1 MSSDFE
7 YFYSKQTKE
16 KLHFI
21 HKTTFVLLE
30 ERRHVH
36 AKLLRFLSL
45 SRGMTTT
52 SISSCWSRIF
62 FSAEMTLCLR
72 RRSKKWNPP
81 SVTPDIEGRRRRA
94 KTLRVWREINEHVTA
109 VVEASFRREDD
120 EEEEEETF
128 GLGGV
133 VSDAA
138 ALEMYLRLES
148 GKQRD
153 CVEKFVSEEA
163 REKTLSATSVVDVE
177 ERSGD
182 EKNGNE
188 TTTKSKKLREA
199 ERAADILRTHGL
211 VFLKSVV
218 PEETCDEILGDLN
231 AICDECK
238 ETYGDALR
246 RTDVLLGVGDDN
258 GDDSGDGEIN
268 GVKKA
273 LEFACKEEGGN
284 IRNILSFVEDAT
296 EDAVLVELSVLA
308 TEKGADRQV
317 LHPDVAYDAP
327 HETLYSVFI
336 ALQDVTQDMGP
347 TLFVLNSHDKQTHD
361 QLPKTKWTEKEFDVL
376 RTKRA
381 VEALLKKGDAVLYNA
396 RAFHQGGENTSGRR
410 ALLTL
415 TFLKPPVPPE
425 PTRRNK
431 ECLWSIRED
440 VFRRQI
446 TAKDLAA
453 GGG

>member
-1 MSSDFE
+1 MSSDLNFLLDRKN
-7 YFYSKQTKE
+7 SILSTNNHRRKE
-16 KLHFI
+16 TCSRETRAISL
-21 HKTTFVLLE
+21 
-30 ERRHVH
+30 
-36 AKLLRFLSL
+36 ALSDN
-45 SRGMTTT
+45 MTTIFASSSSSSVCSSRSSSSAT
-52 SISSCWSRIF
+52 SK
-62 FSAEMTLCLR
+62 LCL
-72 RRSKKWNPP
+72 RRSKKWIPL
-81 SVTPDIEGRRRRA
+81 SGEGGRRRT

-109 VVEASFRREDD
+109 VVDASFREEED
-120 EEEEEETF
+120 EEEDEEETE

-148 GKQRD
+148 GKQRE
-153 CVEKFVSEEA
+153 CVETFVSEEA

-177 ERSGD
+177 ERRGD

-188 TTTKSKKLREA
+188 IITKSMKLREA

-218 PEETCDEILGDLN
+218 PEETCDEILADLN

-258 GDDSGDGEIN
+258 GDDSGDGKIN

-347 TLFVLNSHDKQTHD
+347 TLFVLNSHDRQTHD

-446 TAKDLAA
+446 TAKDLAT
-453 GGG
+453 GGE

>member
-1 MSSDFE
+1 MSSDLNFLLDRKN
-7 YFYSKQTKE
+7 SILSTNNHRRKE
-16 KLHFI
+16 TCSRETRAISL
-21 HKTTFVLLE
+21 
-30 ERRHVH
+30 
-36 AKLLRFLSL
+36 ALSDN
-45 SRGMTTT
+45 MTTIFASSSSSSVCSSRSSSSAT
-52 SISSCWSRIF
+52 SK
-62 FSAEMTLCLR
+62 LCL
-72 RRSKKWNPP
+72 RRSKKWIPL
-81 SVTPDIEGRRRRA
+81 SGEGGRRRT

-109 VVEASFRREDD
+109 VVDASFREEED
-120 EEEEEETF
+120 EEEDEEETE

-148 GKQRD
+148 GKQRE
-153 CVEKFVSEEA
+153 CVETFVSEEA

-177 ERSGD
+177 ERRGD

-188 TTTKSKKLREA
+188 TITKSMKLREA

-218 PEETCDEILGDLN
+218 PEETCDEILADLN

-258 GDDSGDGEIN
+258 GDDSGDGKIN

-446 TAKDLAA
+446 TAKDLAT
-453 GGG
+453 GGE

>member
-1 MSSDFE
+1 MSSDLNFLLDRKN
-7 YFYSKQTKE
+7 SILSTNNHRRKE
-16 KLHFI
+16 TCSRETRAISLALSDNM
-21 HKTTFVLLE
+21 TTIFASSSSSSSVC
-30 ERRHVH
+30 
-36 AKLLRFLSL
+36 L
-45 SRGMTTT
+45 SRSSSSAT
-52 SISSCWSRIF
+52 SK
-62 FSAEMTLCLR
+62 LCL
-72 RRSKKWNPP
+72 RRSKKWIPL
-81 SVTPDIEGRRRRA
+81 SGEGGRRRT

-109 VVEASFRREDD
+109 VVDASFREEED
-120 EEEEEETF
+120 EEEDEEETE

-148 GKQRD
+148 GKQRE
-153 CVEKFVSEEA
+153 CVETFVSEEA

-177 ERSGD
+177 ERRGD

-188 TTTKSKKLREA
+188 TITKSMKLREA

-218 PEETCDEILGDLN
+218 PEETCDEILADLN

-258 GDDSGDGEIN
+258 GDDSGDGKIN

-347 TLFVLNSHDKQTHD
+347 TLFVLNSHDRQTHD

-446 TAKDLAA
+446 TAKDLAT
-453 GGG
+453 GGE

>member
-1 MSSDFE
+1 MQKSSSSFC
-7 YFYSKQTKE
+7 
-16 KLHFI
+16 
-21 HKTTFVLLE
+21 
-30 ERRHVH
+30 
-36 AKLLRFLSL
+36 L
-45 SRGMTTT
+45 SRSSSSAT
-52 SISSCWSRIF
+52 SK
-62 FSAEMTLCLR
+62 LCL
-72 RRSKKWNPP
+72 RRSKKWNPLG
-81 SVTPDIEGRRRRA
+81 EGGRRRT

-109 VVEASFRREDD
+109 VVDASFREEED
-120 EEEEEETF
+120 EEEDEEETE

-148 GKQRD
+148 GKQRE
-153 CVEKFVSEEA
+153 CLEKFVSEEA

-177 ERSGD
+177 ERRGD

-188 TTTKSKKLREA
+188 TITKSMKLREA

-218 PEETCDEILGDLN
+218 PEETCDEILADLN

-258 GDDSGDGEIN
+258 GDDSGDGKIN

-446 TAKDLAA
+446 TAKDLAT
-453 GGG
+453 GGE

>member
-1 MSSDFE
+1 M
-7 YFYSKQTKE
+7 
-16 KLHFI
+16 
-21 HKTTFVLLE
+21 
-30 ERRHVH
+30 
-36 AKLLRFLSL
+36 
-45 SRGMTTT
+45 
-52 SISSCWSRIF
+52 
-62 FSAEMTLCLR
+62 
-72 RRSKKWNPP
+72 
-81 SVTPDIEGRRRRA
+81 
-94 KTLRVWREINEHVTA
+94 TA
-109 VVEASFRREDD
+109 VVDASFRADGDEDVDEDD
-120 EEEEEETF
+120 AN

-153 CVEKFVSEEA
+153 CVEKFVSEEE
-163 REKTLSATSVVDVE
+163 RENVLSATSRSVGDVVEDGRV
-177 ERSGD
+177 D
-182 EKNGNE
+182 ENDGNE
-188 TTTKSKKLREA
+188 TMKSSEKLREA

-218 PEETCDEILGDLN
+218 PEETCDEILADLN
-231 AICDECK
+231 AICDGCK

-246 RTDVLLGVGDDN
+246 RTDVLLGLGDGDDDSNEN
-258 GDDSGDGEIN
+258 GGKIN

-273 LEFACKEEGGN
+273 LESACKEEGGN
-284 IRNILSFVEDAT
+284 IRNILSFIEDAS

-361 QLPKTKWTEKEFDVL
+361 QLPKTKWTEKEFDIL
-376 RTKRA
+376 RTKTCA
-381 VEALLKKGDAVLYNA
+381 EALLKKGDAVLYNA
-396 RAFHQGGENTSGRR
+396 RAFHQGGENTRGRR

-431 ECLWSIRED
+431 GKCLWSIRED
-440 VFRRQI
+440 VFRKQF
-446 TAKDLAA
+446 TAKELA
-453 GGG
+453 GG

>member
-1 MSSDFE
+1 MSSDLNFLLDRKN
-7 YFYSKQTKE
+7 SILSTNNHRRKE
-16 KLHFI
+16 TCSRETRAISLALSDNM
-21 HKTTFVLLE
+21 TTIFASSSSSSVC
-30 ERRHVH
+30 
-36 AKLLRFLSL
+36 L
-45 SRGMTTT
+45 SRT
-52 SISSCWSRIF
+52 SSSATSK
-62 FSAEMTLCLR
+62 LCL
-72 RRSKKWNPP
+72 RRSKKWIPL
-81 SVTPDIEGRRRRA
+81 SGEGGRRRT

-109 VVEASFRREDD
+109 VVDASFREEED
-120 EEEEEETF
+120 EEEDEEETE

-148 GKQRD
+148 GKQRE
-153 CVEKFVSEEA
+153 CVETFVSEEA

-177 ERSGD
+177 ERRGD

-188 TTTKSKKLREA
+188 TITKSMKLREA

-218 PEETCDEILGDLN
+218 PEETCDEILADLN

-258 GDDSGDGEIN
+258 GDDSGDGKIN

-446 TAKDLAA
+446 TAKDLAT
-453 GGG
+453 GGE

>member
-1 MSSDFE
+1 MSSDLNFLLDRKN
-7 YFYSKQTKE
+7 SILSTNNHRRKE
-16 KLHFI
+16 TCSRETRAISLALSDNM
-21 HKTTFVLLE
+21 TTIFASSSSSSSVC
-30 ERRHVH
+30 
-36 AKLLRFLSL
+36 L
-45 SRGMTTT
+45 SRSSSSAT
-52 SISSCWSRIF
+52 SK
-62 FSAEMTLCLR
+62 LCL
-72 RRSKKWNPP
+72 RRSKKWIPL
-81 SVTPDIEGRRRRA
+81 SGEGGRRRT

-109 VVEASFRREDD
+109 VVDASFREEED
-120 EEEEEETF
+120 EEEDEEETE

-148 GKQRD
+148 GKQRE
-153 CVEKFVSEEA
+153 CVETFVSEEA

-177 ERSGD
+177 ERRGD

-188 TTTKSKKLREA
+188 IITKSMKLREA

-218 PEETCDEILGDLN
+218 PEETCDEILADLN

-258 GDDSGDGEIN
+258 GDDSGDGKIN

-446 TAKDLAA
+446 TAKDLAT
-453 GGG
+453 GGE

>member
-1 MSSDFE
+1 MSSDLNFLLDRKN
-7 YFYSKQTKE
+7 SILSTNNHRRKE
-16 KLHFI
+16 TCSRETRAISLALSDNM
-21 HKTTFVLLE
+21 TTIFASSSSSSSVC
-30 ERRHVH
+30 
-36 AKLLRFLSL
+36 L
-45 SRGMTTT
+45 SRT
-52 SISSCWSRIF
+52 SSSATSK
-62 FSAEMTLCLR
+62 LCL
-72 RRSKKWNPP
+72 RRSKKWIPL
-81 SVTPDIEGRRRRA
+81 SGEGGRRRT

-109 VVEASFRREDD
+109 VVDASFREEED
-120 EEEEEETF
+120 EEEDEEETE

-148 GKQRD
+148 GKQRE
-153 CVEKFVSEEA
+153 CVETFVSEEA

-177 ERSGD
+177 ERRGD

-188 TTTKSKKLREA
+188 TITKSMKLREA

-218 PEETCDEILGDLN
+218 PEETCDEILADLN

-258 GDDSGDGEIN
+258 DDDSGDGKIN

-446 TAKDLAA
+446 TAKDLAT
-453 GGG
+453 GGE

>member
-7 YFYSKQTKE
+7 YFYSRHERKNSILSTNNHRRKE
-16 KLHFI
+16 TCLRETFTI
-21 HKTTFVLLE
+21 SLALSDSMTTIFTSSSS
-30 ERRHVH
+30 
-36 AKLLRFLSL
+36 RFLSR
-45 SRGMTTT
+45 SSSSAT
-52 SISSCWSRIF
+52 SK
-62 FSAEMTLCLR
+62 LCL
-72 RRSKKWNPP
+72 RRSKKWNPL
-81 SVTPDIEGRRRRA
+81 SEGGRRRT

-109 VVEASFRREDD
+109 VVDASFREKD
-120 EEEEEETF
+120 EEEDEEETG

-148 GKQRD
+148 GKQRE
-153 CVEKFVSEEA
+153 CVETFVSEEA

-177 ERSGD
+177 ERRGD
-182 EKNGNE
+182 EKKGNE
-188 TTTKSKKLREA
+188 TTTKSMKLREA

-218 PEETCDEILGDLN
+218 PEETCDEILADLN

-258 GDDSGDGEIN
+258 GDDSDDGKIN

-273 LEFACKEEGGN
+273 LEFACIEEGGN

-415 TFLKPPVPPE
+415 TFLKPPVPSA

-453 GGG
+453 GGE

>member
-1 MSSDFE
+1 MSSDLNFLLDRKN
-7 YFYSKQTKE
+7 SILSTNNHRRKE
-16 KLHFI
+16 TCSRETRAISL
-21 HKTTFVLLE
+21 
-30 ERRHVH
+30 
-36 AKLLRFLSL
+36 ALSDN
-45 SRGMTTT
+45 MTTIFASSSSSSSVCSSRSSSSAT
-52 SISSCWSRIF
+52 SK
-62 FSAEMTLCLR
+62 LCL
-72 RRSKKWNPP
+72 RRSKKWIPL
-81 SVTPDIEGRRRRA
+81 SGEGGRRRT

-109 VVEASFRREDD
+109 VVDASFREEED
-120 EEEEEETF
+120 EEEDEEETE

-148 GKQRD
+148 GKQRE
-153 CVEKFVSEEA
+153 CVETFVSEEA

-177 ERSGD
+177 ERRGD

-188 TTTKSKKLREA
+188 TVTKSMKLREA

-218 PEETCDEILGDLN
+218 PEETCDEILADLN

-258 GDDSGDGEIN
+258 GDDSGDGKIN

-446 TAKDLAA
+446 TAKDLAT
-453 GGG
+453 GGE

>member
-7 YFYSKQTKE
+7 YFYSRHEE
-16 KLHFI
+16 KTPFYPHE
-21 HKTTFVLLE
+21 TTE
-30 ERRHVH
+30 ERRHVY

-45 SRGMTTT
+45 SDSMTTIFA
-52 SISSCWSRIF
+52 SSSCFLSRTS
-62 FSAEMTLCLR
+62 FSAMSKLCL
-72 RRSKKWNPP
+72 RRSKKWNPL
-81 SVTPDIEGRRRRA
+81 SVTPEGRRRQT

-109 VVEASFRREDD
+109 VVEASFREEDDDD
-120 EEEEEETF
+120 EEEETG

-153 CVEKFVSEEA
+153 CVETFVSEEA

-177 ERSGD
+177 ERRGD

-188 TTTKSKKLREA
+188 TITKSMKLREA

-218 PEETCDEILGDLN
+218 PEETCDEILADLN

-258 GDDSGDGEIN
+258 GDDSDDGKIN

-376 RTKRA
+376 RTKQA